1 MSKIILIT
9 GTRKGLGHDL
19 TKYFLDKGHTVCGC
33 SRGLSTIEHPNYK
46 HFELDVA
53 DENAVV
59 GMVRSIKKEF
69 KRIDI
74 LLNNAG
80 IASMNH
86 ILTTSYDT
94 AKKVMDT
101 NFLGSFLFMREVGKQ
116 MMKQKYGRIVNYST
130 VAAAFNLEGEA
141 IYASSKA
148 AVETLTKTVSNELAS
163 LGITVNAVAPTP
175 VETDLIKAVP
185 KDKIQELLNRQ
196 AIQRFGTLE
205 DVKNVINFFIDDKSD
220 FITGQVI
227 YLGGVNN

>member
-1 MSKIILIT
+1 MPKVILIT
-9 GTRKGLGHDL
+9 GTRKGLGYDL
-19 TKYFLDKGHTVCGC
+19 AIDYLNLGHIVCGC
-33 SRGLSTIEHPNYK
+33 SRGTSTIEHENYR
-46 HFELDVA
+46 HFELDVI
-53 DENAVV
+53 DELPVV
-59 GMVRSIKKEF
+59 KMVRTIKKEF

-86 ILTTSYDT
+86 ILTTPYET
-94 AKKVMDT
+94 AKNVMGT
-101 NFLGSFLFMREVGKQ
+101 NFFGSFLFMREVGKI
-116 MMKQKYGRIVNYST
+116 MMRQKYGRIVNYST

-196 AIQRFGTLE
+196 AIPRFGKFE
-205 DVKNVINFFIDDKSD
+205 DVKNVIDFFIDDKSD